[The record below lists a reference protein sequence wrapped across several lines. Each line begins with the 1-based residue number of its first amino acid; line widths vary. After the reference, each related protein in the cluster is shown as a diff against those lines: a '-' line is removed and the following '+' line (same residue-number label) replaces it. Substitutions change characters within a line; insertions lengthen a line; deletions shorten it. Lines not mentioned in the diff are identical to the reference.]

1 MILQYSEGM
10 PYLRMNEKDQV
21 AWIMRDYSD
30 ELERFY
36 ESCTETSRI
45 AISEDFAA
53 GFHAFIE
60 MIKGKRFP
68 ILKGH
73 ITGPITFTLGLKD
86 NQGRYVYFDEE
97 LREIVSMLLQAKARW
112 QIDMLK
118 HHAEK
123 VIIFIDE
130 PILSALGSSSYLGV
144 STDDVS
150 RLISTLVAAI
160 ENAGGIAGIHCCGRA
175 DWSMVIDSGPE
186 ILNFDAY
193 DYLDPLIIYHG
204 AINQLLQRGG
214 YLAWGIV
221 PTSDSVNS
229 LDEGQIINLLKESLE
244 KMYRHIP
251 AELVNSR
258 ILLTPSCGTG
268 LRSIEETVKI
278 FQLLMRVREAMV

>member
-1 MILQYSEGM
+1 
-10 PYLRMNEKDQV
+10 
-21 AWIMRDYSD
+21 MRDYSD

-45 AISEDFAA
+45 AISEDFAE
-53 GFHAFIE
+53 GFHTFIN

-112 QIDMLK
+112 QVDMLK

-229 LDEGQIINLLKESLE
+229 LDEGQIIKLLEDSLE

-268 LRSIEETVKI
+268 LRSTEEAVKI
-278 FQLLMRVREAMV
+278 FQLLMRLREAMV

>member
-53 GFHAFIE
+53 GFHAFIK

-97 LREIVSMLLQAKARW
+97 LREIASMLLQAKARW

-130 PILSALGSSSYLGV
+130 PILSALGGSSYLGV
-144 STDDVS
+144 STEDVS
-150 RLISTLVAAI
+150 MLISTIVAAI

-221 PTSDSVNS
+221 PTSESVNS
-229 LDEGQIINLLKESLE
+229 LDEGQIIKLLKESLE

-278 FQLLMRVREAMV
+278 FQLLMRLKEAMV